1 MSKYAEVATTIRNQS
16 HLIAALTELGYR
28 AEVHADGAA
37 LVGYEGRERPER
49 ANVIVRRIQ
58 IGPAS
63 NDIGFVRKPDGSF
76 GAVLSEYDRTIGFD
90 QKWLGRVHQSYKEQ
104 QTLAVAKAKGYVFR
118 GREVVQTPEG
128 PQIRLQF
135 TAR

>member
-1 MSKYAEVATTIRNQS
+1 V
-16 HLIAALTELGYR
+16 AALSELGYK
-28 AEVHADGAA
+28 AEIHADGAA

-49 ANVIVRRIQ
+49 AHVIIRRVQ

-63 NDIGFVRKPDGSF
+63 NDIGFVRKPDGTF
-76 GAVLSEYDRTIGFD
+76 GAVLSEYDRAIGFD
-90 QKWLGRVHQSYKEQ
+90 EKWVGRVQQAYKEQ
-104 QTLAVAKAKGYVFR
+104 QTMADAKAKGYIFR
-118 GREVVQTPEG
+118 GRELVQTPEG

>member
-1 MSKYAEVATTIRNQS
+1 MSKYSETSTTVRNQVY
-16 HLIAALTELGYR
+16 LVAALGELGYK
-28 AEVHADGAA
+28 AEIHVDGGA

-49 ANVIVRRIQ
+49 AHVIIRRIQ

-63 NDIGFVRKPDGSF
+63 NDIGFVRKPDGTF
-76 GAVLSEYDRTIGFD
+76 GAVLSEYDRAIGFD
-90 QKWLGRVHQSYKEQ
+90 EKWLGRVHQAYKEQ
-104 QTLAVAKAKGYVFR
+104 QTLSDAKAKGYVFR

>member
-1 MSKYAEVATTIRNQS
+1 MSKYSETSTTVRNQAY
-16 HLIAALTELGYR
+16 LVAALGELGYK
-28 AEVHADGAA
+28 AEIHADGGA

-49 ANVIVRRIQ
+49 AHVIIRRVQ
-58 IGPAS
+58 IGSAS
-63 NDIGFVRKPDGSF
+63 NDIGFVRKPDGTF
-76 GAVLSEYDRTIGFD
+76 GAVLSEYDRAIGFD
-90 QKWLGRVHQSYKEQ
+90 QKWLGRVHQAYKEQ
-104 QTLAVAKAKGYVFR
+104 QTLSDAKAKGYVFR

>member
-1 MSKYAEVATTIRNQS
+1 MSKYSEAATTVKNQS
-16 HLIAALTELGYR
+16 YLVAALTELGYKP
-28 AEVHADGAA
+28 ELHADGAA

-49 ANVIVRRIQ
+49 AHVIIRRAQ

-63 NDIGFVRKPDGSF
+63 NDIGFLRKPDGAF
-76 GAVLSEYDRTIGFD
+76 GAVLSEYDRAIGFD
-90 QKWLGRVHQSYKEQ
+90 EKWLGRVHQAYKEQ
-104 QTLAVAKAKGYVFR
+104 QTLADAKAKGYVFR

-135 TAR
+135 IAR

>member
-1 MSKYAEVATTIRNQS
+1 MSKYSETSTTVRNQAY
-16 HLIAALTELGYR
+16 LVAALGELGYK
-28 AEVHADGAA
+28 AETHVDGGA

-49 ANVIVRRIQ
+49 AHVIIRRVQ

-63 NDIGFVRKPDGSF
+63 NDIGFVRRPDGTF
-76 GAVLSEYDRTIGFD
+76 GAVLSEYDRAIGFD
-90 QKWLGRVHQSYKEQ
+90 EKWLGRVHQAYKEQ
-104 QTLAVAKAKGYVFR
+104 QTLSDAKAKGYVFR